1 MSFLNFERV
10 NQLNNCNM
18 DKFVVRY
25 KWICIANQM
34 RRPNQNWIIYN
45 NKYSMYFITL
55 PNRPFYTGNCA
66 SHGYSRGY
74 HLKLTVKFTRS
85 SFHVIF
91 TWGTIGSDRFIY
103 KDIVKFLLFTIH
115 RTMKIGCLLFVCIV
129 AGSQARS
136 VGKTR
141 SKSSFLEDMR

>member
-55 PNRPFYTGNCA
+55 PEPSFLHRQLCLTWIFTWISFEAYREIH
-66 SHGYSRGY
+66 SKLFSRD
-74 HLKLTVKFTRS
+74 
-85 SFHVIF
+85 F